1 MNPKNTPLNTPFGA
15 RGYAAPDPI
24 LRERQHKELTTMLN
38 IQIHETA
45 NAHFSLSAAGTLDD
59 NGAHELQV
67 IVHVLQQKAAA
78 AITVDLHTVHGASAE
93 SIDTL
98 SVLRREGIGL
108 SRVPAFIADWLDAE
122 KWMRGRQLAWA

>member
-1 MNPKNTPLNTPFGA
+1 
-15 RGYAAPDPI
+15 
-24 LRERQHKELTTMLN
+24 MLN

-45 NAHFSLSAAGTLDD
+45 NAHFILTAAGTLDD

-67 IVHVLQQKAAA
+67 IVDVLQQKAAA
-78 AITVDLHTVHGASAE
+78 AITVDLHTVHGASAG

-108 SRVPAFIADWLDAE
+108 SRVPSFIADWLDAE
-122 KWMRGRQLAWA
+122 KWMCGRQLAWA